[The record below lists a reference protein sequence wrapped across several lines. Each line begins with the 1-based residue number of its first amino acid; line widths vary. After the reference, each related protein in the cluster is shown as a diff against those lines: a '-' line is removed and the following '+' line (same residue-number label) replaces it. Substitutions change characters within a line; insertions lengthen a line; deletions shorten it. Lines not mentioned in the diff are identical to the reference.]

1 MKNKKKTKYKYIPYL
16 SGCMEDFTDEVM
28 LYEPLGHYRRSP
40 VRSKPPRGSNAL
52 PFITGGILNV
62 KRKS

>member
-1 MKNKKKTKYKYIPYL
+1 MKNKKKTKYSIPYL
-16 SGCMEDFTDEVM
+16 SGCMEDFTEEVLM
-28 LYEPLGHYRRSP
+28 GRYRRPP
-40 VRSKPPRGSNAL
+40 VRSKLSRGSNAL

>member
-1 MKNKKKTKYKYIPYL
+1 MKNKKKTKYSIPYL

-28 LYEPLGHYRRSP
+28 LYEPLGRYRRPP
-40 VRSKPPRGSNAL
+40 VRSKLSRGSNAL
-52 PFITGGILNV
+52 PFTGGILNV